1 MYAVFGCVLIVYD
14 FRMSFVPIRFLF
26 LVAVA
31 LLPMTDARAQH
42 DAACTPGWI
51 CGKAESHAAR
61 RHGIDARSQTC
72 EMHHRVLP
80 DVDRPGLFV
89 SMFSSVMDGG
99 GVDFG
104 FTALVLR
111 ITPDRRAIAETPL
124 RTIRIF
130 SGNRRL
136 DTKDWANLP
145 PPAPTRGARVH
156 KPVSEDALPELRT
169 AFAVATGAAYGLI
182 ARTEAGT
189 DLRFEIAAGPRRTDI
204 VKEMQECLEER
215 GRALEGR

>member
-1 MYAVFGCVLIVYD
+1 MMYD
-14 FRMSFVPIRFLF
+14 FRVSFVPIRFL
-26 LVAVA
+26 LGLMAA
-31 LLPMTDARAQH
+31 SLPFADARAQD
-42 DAACTPGWI
+42 DATCTPGWI

-61 RHGIDARSQTC
+61 RHGTDARSQTC

-80 DVDRPGLFV
+80 DVDRPGLVV

-104 FTALVLR
+104 FTVLVLR

-124 RTIRIF
+124 RAIRII

-136 DTKDWANLP
+136 DTKDWAKLP

-156 KPVSEDALPELRT
+156 KPVSEDVRPELRT
-169 AFAVATGAAYGLI
+169 ALAVATGAAYGLI
-182 ARTEAGT
+182 ARTESGT

-215 GRALEGR
+215 GRALEAR